1 MNTTPQKATYDP
13 NRKSKFTTSHRKE
26 GKCFFDSYSIITTDD
41 PYENRDGGREARE
54 PITLRLYGT
63 GAKHFACLWINHASA
78 FNTSGSGSAGGYG
91 YHRQSSAAEEAI
103 TNAGFKLS
111 KPIGGVGNEAI
122 KEALCAIAEEIGL
135 KNYYIVKSHA

>member
-1 MNTTPQKATYDP
+1 MKTPQKATYDP
-13 NRKSKFTTSHRKE
+13 NRKIKFTTSHRKE

-41 PYENRDGGREARE
+41 PYENQDGGREARQ

-63 GAKHFACLWINHASA
+63 GAKNFACLWINHASA
-78 FNTSGSGSAGGYG
+78 FHTSGSGSAGGYG
-91 YHRQSSAAEEAI
+91 YHRQSAAAEEAI

-122 KEALCAIAEEIGL
+122 KEALCAIAKEVGL
-135 KNYYIVKSHA
+135 KNYYLVTSHA